1 MKNIAIIAIAGLAAA
16 ATAGIAPSIN
26 ELSPNQPGSD
36 PSTQLLEIR
45 GLANSS
51 FSGFF
56 YSVESDDQSANG
68 TIDRFETVSGTFDAN
83 GLLVVTIS
91 DLENPSATYVLASG
105 GSAMLGDVVNVGDIA
120 GQFGTVYDAVNS
132 PDAVGD
138 VGLGYG
144 AALGGLDLG
153 YIGSEPILIQRDSIS
168 GDWLQINFAND
179 VFDAAGNLLGN
190 AADFDPNFNGNVGT
204 FGLANLTVV
213 PAPAA
218 LAVLGLGGI
227 AAGRRRR

>member
-105 GSAMLGDVVNVGDIA
+105 GTAMLGDVVNVGDIA

-138 VGLGYG
+138 VG
-144 AALGGLDLG
+144 
-153 YIGSEPILIQRDSIS
+153 
-168 GDWLQINFAND
+168 
-179 VFDAAGNLLGN
+179 
-190 AADFDPNFNGNVGT
+190 
-204 FGLANLTVV
+204 
-213 PAPAA
+213 
-218 LAVLGLGGI
+218 
-227 AAGRRRR
+227 

>member
-105 GSAMLGDVVNVGDIA
+105 GTAMLGDVVNVGDIA

-190 AADFDPNFNGNVGT
+190 AADFDPNFDGNVGT
-204 FGLANLTVV
+204 FGFANLTVV